1 MGKKRLCPVERG
13 KSVAFLEKDDLS
25 VLQDGLEELQQR
37 KFSQAVRQ
45 ILALVP
51 GDLRGR
57 F

>member
-1 MGKKRLCPVERG
+1 MERG